1 MDLIYK
7 ESEMEFQTPHME
19 GIHYMAHHT
28 NLIMQALSHLSMVKK
43 FETLLQSLYAY
54 FAHNFK
60 HNLKFT
66 KLAKTLQIKG
76 HKMLI
81 NSKTQWIL
89 M

>member
-7 ESEMEFQTPHME
+7 ESEMEFQTPYMK
-19 GIHYMAHHT
+19 GIHYMAHLA

-43 FETLLQSLYAY
+43 FETSLQSLYAY

-60 HNLKFT
+60 YNIKFT

-76 HKMLI
+76 HKMFI
-81 NSKTQWIL
+81 NRKT
-89 M
+89 